1 MTKIYHDWNTID
13 RWCQRLALDILK
25 TDWRPD
31 YIVGLTRGG
40 LVPAVRISHLL
51 DIPMHTLQVQ
61 LRDGNQDCEMN
72 CWMPED
78 VTKAKNVLII
88 DDINDTGETLAWIRD
103 DWEKSVYKG
112 DIEYWWHKRIKVA
125 VLVNNLASKESV
137 DWCATDINKEEDPSW
152 IVFPWEA

>member
-51 DIPMHTLQVQ
+51 DIPMHTLKVQ

>member
-51 DIPMHTLQVQ
+51 DIPMHTLKVQ

-88 DDINDTGETLAWIRD
+88 DDINDSGETLAWIRD